1 MRAYFQIARQEVV
14 AISIDFNTWQRRI
27 ERSPGYNSFRP
38 RRIPLRAKG
47 VFGSRLKNSK
57 EWSTFGSVLRRC
69 AATVPARSAHAFL
82 AHPTRFERVTFAFR
96 ALLVTPLAVAAS
108 KKPIFFI
115 FYQFLIIPPIYWGA
129 FTNVGLVLNYSL
141 GSTIGH
147 V

>member
-1 MRAYFQIARQEVV
+1 
-14 AISIDFNTWQRRI
+14 
-27 ERSPGYNSFRP
+27 
-38 RRIPLRAKG
+38 
-47 VFGSRLKNSK
+47 
-57 EWSTFGSVLRRC
+57 
-69 AATVPARSAHAFL
+69 
-82 AHPTRFERVTFAFR
+82 VTFAFR